1 MSDDK
6 IISLGKKTHIKVPD
20 SGKIDEVD
28 SLIASIKISVAH
40 NGGYS
45 IEIKFEDNRHP
56 MTMIFE
62 NKVELLAFINTIM
75 LR

>member
-6 IISLGKKTHIKVPD
+6 IISLGKTPHIKVPET
-20 SGKIDEVD
+20 GKIDEVD
-28 SLIASIKISVAH
+28 SLIASMKISVAN

-45 IEIKFEDNRHP
+45 LEIKFEDNRHP

-62 NKVELLAFINTIM
+62 NKVELLALLNSII